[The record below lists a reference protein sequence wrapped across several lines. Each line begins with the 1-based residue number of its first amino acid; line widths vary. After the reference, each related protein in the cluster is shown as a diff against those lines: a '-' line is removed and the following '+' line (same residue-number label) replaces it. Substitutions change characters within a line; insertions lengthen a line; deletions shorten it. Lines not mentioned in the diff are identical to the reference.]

1 MLFKALLLLSALV
14 VSYSLPLRTFSA
26 LLLSHTLFQCWC
38 QQQNSTTKNTPE
50 KTSLQHGVSLAHR
63 HIQLAQGGSASMV
76 PARVAAVGQQPEPL
90 PLSVCCSPTAHDS
103 GSALPACTDSDNI
116 LENVKWSR
124 RSPARTS
131 WKVVS
136 VNWNVSLS
144 KQECVLQRRKRSQT
158 LQRGS
163 VTVSWWENMS
173 VDSMVVVWG

>member
-63 HIQLAQGGSASMV
+63 HIQLAQGGSASRV
-76 PARVAAVGQQPEPL
+76 PAIGLRLSGSSQSLCLSLCVAAPQHTTL
-90 PLSVCCSPTAHDS
+90 
-103 GSALPACTDSDNI
+103 ALPACTDSDSI

-144 KQECVLQRRKRSQT
+144 KQECVLQRRKHSQT

-163 VTVSWWENMS
+163 VTVSWWENKS